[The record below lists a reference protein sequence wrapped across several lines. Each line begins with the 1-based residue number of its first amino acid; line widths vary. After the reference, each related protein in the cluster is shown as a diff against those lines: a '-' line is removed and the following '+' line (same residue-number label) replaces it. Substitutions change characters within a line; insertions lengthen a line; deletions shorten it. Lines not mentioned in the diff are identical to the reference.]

1 MSDPR
6 TYYSTL
12 TLRPRGYRLPEDIYD
27 FNKNF
32 RPKKFS
38 YSYTFDSFPEP
49 FELKNTDSEGYYCN
63 KRGGVSFLLTT
74 MKPGMTLTQALN
86 KALIFFLNRPG
97 GTVTYNDTK
106 YISEYCEESITE
118 LLQAYE
124 KMRYEE
130 EYDSDYEEDDM
141 EEDEESEEESDDESE
156 DVEMD
161 EEDKANDYYSHGFY
175 SH

>member
-1 MSDPR
+1 MTDSR
-6 TYYSTL
+6 KYYSTL

-32 RPKKFS
+32 RHVKVR
-38 YSYTFDSFPEP
+38 YSYTIDLTDLSIP
-49 FELKNTDSEGYYCN
+49 ELKNTDSEGYYCN

-86 KALIFFLNRPG
+86 KALTFFLNRPG

-130 EYDSDYEEDDM
+130 EYED
-141 EEDEESEEESDDESE
+141 EDEECE